1 MTQAVEHLLCNCEAL
16 SSNTLSHQK
25 KKKKK
30 KTRKKTPAKSQVTQ
44 LKPTINPYLYSSIDI
59 PLLISCPL
67 FP

>member
-1 MTQAVEHLLCNCEAL
+1 MTQAVEHLLCKCEAL
-16 SSNTLSHQK
+16 SSNTLSHQ
-25 KKKKK
+25 KKKK